1 MTLTAMLLAIATLAS
16 GPANRSTQI
25 DTGAPARLPA
35 PRACVAPARTGT
47 FRVVA
52 TRANSTF
59 SRPALLV
66 LENID
71 GCLEITFVTD
81 NVAPVIID
89 RLQATADS
97 VKGSIRLDTGA
108 ADVALQFTGTNVSG
122 SIHQGRLQ
130 WVLEGRRT
138 S

>member
-1 MTLTAMLLAIATLAS
+1 MTLTAMLLSIAALAS
-16 GPANRSTQI
+16 GPANHSTRI
-25 DTGAPARLPA
+25 DTGAPAPRTCIA
-35 PRACVAPARTGT
+35 PSRTGT
-47 FRVVA
+47 FPIVA

-89 RLQATADS
+89 QLHATADS

-108 ADVALQFTGTNVSG
+108 ADVALQFNGADVSG
-122 SIHQGRLQ
+122 SIQQGRLE
-130 WVLEGRRT
+130 WVLQGRRT

>member
-1 MTLTAMLLAIATLAS
+1 MTLSAMLLVIATLAS
-16 GPANRSTQI
+16 GPANRSPRT
-25 DTGAPARLPA
+25 DTGAPA
-35 PRACVAPARTGT
+35 PRACVTPSRTGT

-89 RLQATADS
+89 QLHADADS

-108 ADVALQFTGTNVSG
+108 ADVSLQFSGTDVSG
-122 SIHQGRLQ
+122 SIQQGRLE
-130 WVLEGRRT
+130 WVLQGRRT

>member
-16 GPANRSTQI
+16 GPANRSTRT
-25 DTGAPARLPA
+25 DTGAPA
-35 PRACVAPARTGT
+35 PRTCVAPSRTGT

-89 RLQATADS
+89 QLHETADS
-97 VKGSIRLDTGA
+97 VSGSIRLDTGA

-122 SIHQGRLQ
+122 SIQQGRLQ
-130 WVLEGRRT
+130 WVLQGRRT